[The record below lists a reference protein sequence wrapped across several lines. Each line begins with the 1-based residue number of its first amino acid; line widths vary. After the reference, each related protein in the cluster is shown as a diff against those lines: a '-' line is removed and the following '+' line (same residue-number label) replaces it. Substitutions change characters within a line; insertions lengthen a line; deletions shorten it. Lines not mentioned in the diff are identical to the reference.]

1 MNIMDVIQVCHAAAA
16 AAAAAAATATTTFSI
31 ISPTLLP
38 AAIFEKAAVVAA
50 FA

>member
-1 MNIMDVIQVCHAAAA
+1 MNIMDVIQVCHAAA

>member
-16 AAAAAAATATTTFSI
+16 AAAATTTFSI
-31 ISPTLLP
+31 ISPTPLP

>member
-16 AAAAAAATATTTFSI
+16 AAAAAITTFSI

>member
-1 MNIMDVIQVCHAAAA
+1 MNIMDVIQVCHAA

>member
-1 MNIMDVIQVCHAAAA
+1 MNIMDVIQVCHAA

-31 ISPTLLP
+31 ISPTPLP

>member
-1 MNIMDVIQVCHAAAA
+1 MGMNIMDVIQVCHAAAA
-16 AAAAAAATATTTFSI
+16 AAAAAATTTFSI
-31 ISPTLLP
+31 ISPTPLP

>member
-1 MNIMDVIQVCHAAAA
+1 MNIMDVIQVCHA
-16 AAAAAAATATTTFSI
+16 ATTTFSI

>member
-16 AAAAAAATATTTFSI
+16 AATTTFSI

>member
-16 AAAAAAATATTTFSI
+16 AAATTTFSI

>member
-16 AAAAAAATATTTFSI
+16 AAAAATTTFSI
-31 ISPTLLP
+31 ISPTPLP

>member
-16 AAAAAAATATTTFSI
+16 AAAAATTTFSI
-31 ISPTLLP
+31 ISPTRLP

>member
-1 MNIMDVIQVCHAAAA
+1 MNIMDVIQVYHAAAA
-16 AAAAAAATATTTFSI
+16 AAAAATTTFSI
-31 ISPTLLP
+31 ISPTPLP

>member
-1 MNIMDVIQVCHAAAA
+1 MNIMDVIQVCH
-16 AAAAAAATATTTFSI
+16 AAAAAATATTTFSI
-31 ISPTLLP
+31 ISPTPLP

>member
-1 MNIMDVIQVCHAAAA
+1 MNIMDVIQVCH
-16 AAAAAAATATTTFSI
+16 AAAAAATATTTFSI

>member
-1 MNIMDVIQVCHAAAA
+1 MNIMDVIQVCH

>member
-16 AAAAAAATATTTFSI
+16 AAAAAAATTTFSI
-31 ISPTLLP
+31 ISPTPLP